1 MRYYIEN
8 NTLFIRGSFRA
19 TGTVI
24 SGDIRSVS
32 TIFYHSISPERA
44 GTTPEK
50 ELEIVAARAGLG
62 RDYVGLIT
70 PVPIQNLCV
79 LQYDFITVFITAG
92 IRSGTGGDFT
102 TINILTCSSQGMS
115 DGELREMIMVATKAG
130 SEALNGFKNGI
141 SGTHTDA
148 IIAACE
154 GQAGQRDAGRFT
166 ETGKRVYSAV
176 RYGIPEALKRFGVA
190 TQRNRP
196 SFFIF
201 SRFKGEHWINWTPE
215 DCPYYPCHFA
225 GQRCDFCYCPLYP
238 CRDESLGQWVESS
251 NKRNVWNC
259 SQCTLLHEPEV
270 AEYLKQHPDAL
281 KDELVRFLTLK
292 KRSL

>member
-1 MRYYIEN
+1 MRYTIEK

-19 TGTVI
+19 TGAVI
-24 SGDIRSVS
+24 SGHIRSVS
-32 TIFYHSISPERA
+32 TIFYHNISPEQA

-50 ELEIVAARAGLG
+50 ELEIVAARAGIG

-70 PVPIQNLCV
+70 PVPLQNLCV

-92 IRSGTGGDFT
+92 IRSGTGGDFA
-102 TINILTCSSQGMS
+102 TINILTCSRQGMS
-115 DGELREMIMVATKAG
+115 DEALNDTIHVATDAK
-130 SEALNGFKNGI
+130 SEALQGFGSSI
-141 SGTHTDA
+141 SNAHTGS

-154 GQAGQRDAGRFT
+154 GKEEHHGASRLT

-176 RYGIPEALKRFGVA
+176 RYGIQEALKRFEGA
-190 TQRNRP
+190 THQSRP

-201 SRFKGEHWINWTPE
+201 SSFKGEHWIDWTPE

-251 NKRNVWNC
+251 NGRKVWNC

-281 KDELVRFLTLK
+281 KAELLRVLTHK
-292 KRSL
+292 KRRL

>member
-1 MRYYIEN
+1 MRYTIEN

-44 GTTPEK
+44 GAVPEK
-50 ELEIVAARAGLG
+50 ELEIVAARAGIG
-62 RDYVGLIT
+62 RDYVGLLT
-70 PVPIQNLCV
+70 TVPLQNLCV

-92 IRSGTGGDFT
+92 IRSGTGADFA

-115 DGELREMIMVATKAG
+115 DEALYETIHVATDAK
-130 SEALNGFKNGI
+130 SEALQGFGSGI
-141 SGTHTDA
+141 SSANTES
-148 IIAACE
+148 IVAACE
-154 GQAGQRDAGRFT
+154 GLEEHHDAGRLT

-176 RYGIPEALKRFGVA
+176 RFGIQEVLKRFEGA
-190 TQRNRP
+190 PQRGRP

-201 SRFKGEHWINWTPE
+201 SRFEGEHWIDWTPE
-215 DCPYYPCHFA
+215 DCAYYPCHFA

-238 CRDESLGQWVESS
+238 CNDESLGQWAESS
-251 NKRNVWNC
+251 NGRKVWNC
-259 SQCTLLHEPEV
+259 SRCTLLHEPEV

-281 KDELVRFLTLK
+281 KAELLHVLTQK
-292 KRSL
+292 KRRL

>member
-32 TIFYHSISPERA
+32 TIFYHSIYPERA
-44 GTTPEK
+44 GTSPEK
-50 ELEIVAARAGLG
+50 ELEIVAARAGIG
-62 RDYVGLIT
+62 GDYVGLIT
-70 PVPIQNLCV
+70 PVPIQNFCV

-92 IRSGTGGDFT
+92 IRSGTEGDFA
-102 TINILTCSSQGMS
+102 TINILTSSSQGLI
-115 DGELREMIMVATKAG
+115 DEALYETINVANDAK
-130 SEALNGFKNGI
+130 SEALEGVGSGI
-141 SGTHTDA
+141 SNAHAGS
-148 IIAACE
+148 IIVACE
-154 GQAGQRDAGRFT
+154 GKEEHHDAGRLT

-176 RYGIPEALKRFGVA
+176 RYGIPEALKRWGVG
-190 TQRNRP
+190 TQRSRP

-201 SRFKGEHWINWTPE
+201 SRFNGEHWIDWTPE

-238 CRDESLGQWVESS
+238 CRDEALGQWVESS
-251 NKRNVWNC
+251 NGRKVWNC
-259 SQCTLLHEPEV
+259 SQCTLLHDPEV

-281 KDELVRFLTLK
+281 KSELVRFSTLK
-292 KRSL
+292 KRKV

>member
-1 MRYYIEN
+1 MRYYIEK

-19 TGTVI
+19 TGAVI
-24 SGDIRSVS
+24 SGDIRFVS
-32 TIFYHSISPERA
+32 TIFYHSISPERT

-50 ELEIVAARAGLG
+50 ELELVAARAGIG

-92 IRSGTGGDFT
+92 IISGTDGDFAA
-102 TINILTCSSQGMS
+102 INILTCNSQGMS
-115 DGELREMIMVATKAG
+115 TEALYETINVATDAK
-130 SEALNGFKNGI
+130 SEAMNGFKYDI
-141 SGTHTDA
+141 SGTHIDA

-154 GQAGQRDAGRFT
+154 GKEEHRDAGRLT

-176 RYGIPEALKRFGVA
+176 RYGIPEALKRSEGA
-190 TQRNRP
+190 TLRSRP

-201 SRFKGEHWINWTPE
+201 SRFKGEHWIDWTPE
-215 DCPYYPCHFA
+215 DCLYYPCHFA

-238 CRDESLGQWVESS
+238 CRDESLGLWVESS
-251 NKRNVWNC
+251 NKRKVWNC

-281 KDELVRFLTLK
+281 KAELMRFLTLK
-292 KRSL
+292 KRKL

>member
-19 TGTVI
+19 TGTGI
-24 SGDIRSVS
+24 SGNIRSVS
-32 TIFYHSISPERA
+32 TIFYYSISHERA

-50 ELEIVAARAGLG
+50 ELENVAARAGIG

-70 PVPIQNLCV
+70 PVSLQNLCV
-79 LQYDFITVFITAG
+79 LQYDFITVFINAG
-92 IRSGTGGDFT
+92 IQSGTGGDFA
-102 TINILTCSSQGMS
+102 TINILTCSSHEMS
-115 DGELREMIMVATKAG
+115 DEALYETILVATDAK
-130 SEALNGFKNGI
+130 SEALQGFGSGI
-141 SGTHTDA
+141 SNANTGS
-148 IIAACE
+148 IIAVCE
-154 GQAGQRDAGRFT
+154 GKEEHHDAGRLT
-166 ETGKRVYSAV
+166 ETGKRVYSAI
-176 RYGIPEALKRFGVA
+176 RYGIPEALKRFEGA
-190 TQRNRP
+190 TQPRRP

-201 SRFKGEHWINWTPE
+201 SSFKGEHWIDWTPE

-238 CRDESLGQWVESS
+238 CRDESLGQWAESS
-251 NKRNVWNC
+251 NKRKVWNC

-281 KDELVRFLTLK
+281 KAELVRFLTLK
-292 KRSL
+292 KSRL

>member
-1 MRYYIEN
+1 MRYTIEN

-32 TIFYHSISPERA
+32 TIFYHSISPEQA

-50 ELEIVAARAGLG
+50 ELEIVAARAGIG

-70 PVPIQNLCV
+70 PVPLQNLCV

-92 IRSGTGGDFT
+92 ILSGTNGDFS

-115 DGELREMIMVATKAG
+115 AEALYETINVATDAK
-130 SEALNGFKNGI
+130 SEALQGFGSGI
-141 SGTHTDA
+141 SSANTES
-148 IIAACE
+148 ILAACE
-154 GQAGQRDAGRFT
+154 GSEEHHDAGRLT

-176 RYGIPEALKRFGVA
+176 RFGIQEVLKRFEGSP
-190 TQRNRP
+190 QRGRP

-201 SRFKGEHWINWTPE
+201 SRFKGEHWIDWTPE
-215 DCPYYPCHFA
+215 DCAYYPCHFA

-238 CRDESLGQWVESS
+238 CNDESLGQWAESS
-251 NKRNVWNC
+251 NGQKVWNC

-281 KDELVRFLTLK
+281 KPELLRVLTQK
-292 KRSL
+292 KRGL

>member
-1 MRYYIEN
+1 MRYTIEN

-44 GTTPEK
+44 GIVPEK
-50 ELEIVAARAGLG
+50 ELEIVAARAGIG
-62 RDYVGLIT
+62 RDYVGLLT
-70 PVPIQNLCV
+70 TVPLQNLCV

-92 IRSGTGGDFT
+92 IRSGTGGDFA
-102 TINILTCSSQGMS
+102 TINILTCSSQGLS
-115 DGELREMIMVATKAG
+115 DDALYETIHVATDAK
-130 SEALNGFKNGI
+130 SEALQGFGSGI
-141 SGTHTDA
+141 SSENTKS
-148 IIAACE
+148 ILAACE
-154 GQAGQRDAGRFT
+154 GAEEHQDAGRLT

-176 RYGIPEALKRFGVA
+176 RFGIQEVLKRFEGA
-190 TQRNRP
+190 PQRGRP

-201 SRFKGEHWINWTPE
+201 SRFKGEHWIDWTPE
-215 DCPYYPCHFA
+215 DCAYFPCHFA

-238 CRDESLGQWVESS
+238 CNDESLGQWAESS
-251 NKRNVWNC
+251 NGRKVWNC
-259 SQCTLLHEPEV
+259 SRCTLLHEPEV

-281 KDELVRFLTLK
+281 KGELLRVLTHK
-292 KRSL
+292 KRRL

>member
-8 NTLFIRGSFRA
+8 NTLFIRGSFHA
-19 TGTVI
+19 AGTVI

-32 TIFYHSISPERA
+32 TIFYHTISLERA

-50 ELEIVAARAGLG
+50 DLEIVAACAGIG
-62 RDYVGLIT
+62 RDYVGVLSA
-70 PVPIQNLCV
+70 VPMQNLCV

-92 IRSGTGGDFT
+92 IRSGRGGDFA
-102 TINILTCSSQGMS
+102 TINILACSSQGMS
-115 DGELREMIMVATKAG
+115 DEALNDMIHVATEAK
-130 SEALNGFKNGI
+130 SEALQGFGSGI
-141 SGTHTDA
+141 SNAHTGS

-154 GQAGQRDAGRFT
+154 GQEEHHGAGRLT

-176 RYGIPEALKRFGVA
+176 RFGIQEVLKRFGGA
-190 TQRNRP
+190 TQPRRP

-201 SRFKGEHWINWTPE
+201 SRFKGEHWIDWTPE

-251 NKRNVWNC
+251 NKRKVWNC

-292 KRSL
+292 KSRL